1 MKKSRDEPRT
11 LLRLPNVSERTGVGV
26 RMILKLVR
34 RGEFP
39 NPVRLTTPLR
49 MTVWKSDEVQEWINR
64 VSA

>member
-1 MKKSRDEPRT
+1 MKKIDEPRI
-11 LLRLPNVSERTGVGV
+11 LLRLPKVSERTGVSE

-49 MTVWKSDEVQEWINR
+49 ITVWKSDEVQEWINK